1 MAAIVLVHPI
11 HGAKVACSEA
21 EAEYDSLSGWTRYK
35 EPTDCAPA
43 DVSPVVVENV
53 NALAPVKRRG
63 RPPRSV
69 N

>member
-21 EAEYDSLSGWTRYK
+21 EATCDGKSGWTRYK
-35 EPTDCAPA
+35 EPTEPAPA
-43 DVSPVVVENV
+43 VESD

-63 RPPRSV
+63 RPPRAAA
-69 N
+69 